1 MEVTSATWAVAILQI
16 GTALGIVAY
25 WQWWLRSDHDIDWW
39 PTAYEEHERAFVLP
53 DHVLATLLVVSAGLS
68 LAGNEHGGQV
78 ALLAAGMMLFLGL
91 IDLAYFARHDMFAR
105 QRDGVGNALIVGWM
119 LLFATVL
126 AIRYV

>member
-1 MEVTSATWAVAILQI
+1 MTVDALTWVLVVLQV
-16 GTALGIVAY
+16 GTAIGIVAF
-25 WQWWLRSDHDIDWW
+25 WQWWLRSDHDVDWW
-39 PTAYEEHERAFVLP
+39 PEGYVEHERAFVLP
-53 DHVLATLLVVSAGLS
+53 DHVLAGLLVVSALLS
-68 LAGNEHGGQV
+68 ARGSEHGGQV

-119 LLFATVL
+119 LLLAAVL